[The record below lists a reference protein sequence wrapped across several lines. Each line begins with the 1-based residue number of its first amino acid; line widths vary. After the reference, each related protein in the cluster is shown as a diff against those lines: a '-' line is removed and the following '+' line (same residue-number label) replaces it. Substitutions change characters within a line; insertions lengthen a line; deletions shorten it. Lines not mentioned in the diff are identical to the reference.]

1 MEENIQED
9 LTKGVELHIAGEF
22 ELAGQFYSSVIKLE
36 PNHADANHN
45 MGLLKI
51 DTGYELEALPYLQ
64 TALQADTSIAQFWLS
79 YIQLLIKL
87 KRVEEASRILNLAKE
102 SGIEGEAFSDLHQQ
116 LNDQPKIDAS
126 DNSCDD
132 ETSSATT
139 NILDTLKL
147 DKALQLAKK
156 KLTDDA
162 FQEAKS
168 IYQDILKKFPKNKK
182 AISGLRSLEEK
193 PTGQTSAS
201 LDPSQPQ
208 LQSLVNLY
216 GQGKLQQ
223 ALDQANALSRQFPS
237 SSALY
242 NISGAVYKGLG
253 QLDSSIEAY
262 KKAIRI
268 KPDFA
273 EAHGNLG
280 VTLKEQGKLN
290 EAIEA
295 YKKALAIKPE
305 YAEAYNSMGNALN
318 EQGNI
323 KEAIVAYNKALSL
336 RPNFPEYMNNLAMLL
351 FAAKQYKE
359 AAKLFEKDTSSK
371 SQTYL
376 LKCLYEQDKQADFYD
391 QLDYLITRGD
401 NNAVIG
407 SYISRSEIRY
417 GVNKENPF
425 CNKPLKYVLK
435 TDLKHEYD
443 FENIFV
449 RGAKDILNNDL
460 VQRRSQS
467 LLTKGIQTT
476 GNVFNQI
483 GDVSGEIQNILRLEI
498 ENYRIRFENS
508 QEGLIKNW
516 PLNYD
521 IDGWLVSMKSGGQLA
536 AHIHDR
542 GWLSGSIYINV
553 PPKSKKDSGNLVVTS
568 EEATHEN
575 GAPRNRE
582 SLDVVTGSL
591 CLFPS
596 SLLHYTLPF
605 EADEERIVLAFDV
618 IPK

>member
-126 DNSCDD
+126 DNSFDD

-273 EAHGNLG
+273 EAYNNLG
-280 VTLKEQGKLN
+280 NVLKDQGKLEEAIEAYNEAIDINPDNVDTHNNVGVALQDQGKFEDAMEAYRKALSIKSDFAEAYYNMGDVLKQQGKIEVSIAAYNKAIASKPDFADAYNNLGNVLKEQGKLE

-295 YKKALAIKPE
+295 YNKAIDINPDNAHTHNNVGAALQDQGKFEDAIESYKKALSIKPDF
-305 YAEAYNSMGNALN
+305 AEAS
-318 EQGNI
+318 
-323 KEAIVAYNKALSL
+323 S
-336 RPNFPEYMNNLAMLL
+336 NLG
-351 FAAKQYKE
+351 
-359 AAKLFEKDTSSK
+359 SC
-371 SQTYL
+371 L
-376 LKCLYEQDKQADFYD
+376 LKTGKFKEGRSMQKADG
-391 QLDYLITRGD
+391 T
-401 NNAVIG
+401 
-407 SYISRSEIRY
+407 IS
-417 GVNKENPF
+417 
-425 CNKPLKYVLK
+425 L
-435 TDLKHEYD
+435 
-443 FENIFV
+443 
-449 RGAKDILNNDL
+449 
-460 VQRRSQS
+460 
-467 LLTKGIQTT
+467 
-476 GNVFNQI
+476 
-483 GDVSGEIQNILRLEI
+483 
-498 ENYRIRFENS
+498 
-508 QEGLIKNW
+508 
-516 PLNYD
+516 
-521 IDGWLVSMKSGGQLA
+521 
-536 AHIHDR
+536 
-542 GWLSGSIYINV
+542 
-553 PPKSKKDSGNLVVTS
+553 
-568 EEATHEN
+568 
-575 GAPRNRE
+575 
-582 SLDVVTGSL
+582 
-591 CLFPS
+591 
-596 SLLHYTLPF
+596 
-605 EADEERIVLAFDV
+605 
-618 IPK
+618 